1 MSSFHQQYKNNKE
14 ITKRGLY
21 TGKHTGKQAVET
33 YKEDQIVSWTDID
46 FNALILNIS
55 KELKEIISKK

>member
-14 ITKRGLY
+14 ITKRDLY
-21 TGKHTGKQAVET
+21 TGKQTGKQAAET